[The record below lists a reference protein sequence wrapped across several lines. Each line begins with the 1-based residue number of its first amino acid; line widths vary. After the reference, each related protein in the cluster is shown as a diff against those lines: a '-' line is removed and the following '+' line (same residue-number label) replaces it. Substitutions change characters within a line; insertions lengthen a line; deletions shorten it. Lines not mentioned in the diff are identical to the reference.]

1 MRAITQVIKSKSFS
15 SLIGNGLGALLGLF
29 TFASLARFLDK
40 SDFGSWIVFLALY
53 GIFDTLR
60 IGLVLNA
67 LVKNLAGSKT
77 PEKGQQVIGS
87 SFLISLIVTG
97 IYLLLVGIGY
107 VVFQAFHI
115 LPGYLY
121 FFKWFALVAM
131 FTLPHN
137 FATWLL
143 NAKLRIISM
152 SFIRIL
158 NQLLFLGFVWFFIR
172 FNPSLENVMLGYT
185 LTHFM
190 VSVLCLFI
198 GWSGLKYIYQS
209 TKEILATIFHFGKFS
224 MGTLIGANLL
234 RSSDTFIISNML
246 GSGGVATY
254 NVSTR
259 LNEIIEMPLR
269 SFAVT
274 ALPEYAKMFAN
285 GQHKELKEVFERRTG
300 LIFFILFPISL
311 FCFLLANWVIYLIG
325 GLGYADSVIILRLF
339 APYMAIMPLDKF
351 SGVLLDTINKPHIN
365 FMKVTLMVLVN
376 VVGDCIGILIFGNL
390 EAVAFVSTLSFLTGV
405 FFGYYHL
412 KKHLGIRIRNVFY
425 YGWDE
430 FKFWTKKI
438 IANGR

>member
-1 MRAITQVIKSKSFS
+1 MRAITQVIRSKSFS
-15 SLIGNGLGALLGLF
+15 SLIGNGVGALLGLF

-40 SDFGSWIVFLALY
+40 SEFGSWIVFLALY

-67 LVKNLAGSKT
+67 LVKNLAGAKT
-77 PEKGQQVIGS
+77 PESGKEIIGS
-87 SFLISLIVTG
+87 SFLISLLVTG
-97 IYLLLVGIGY
+97 IYLLIVAVSYI
-107 VVFQAFHI
+107 VCDTFKW
-115 LPGYLY
+115 LPEYLF
-121 FFKWFALVAM
+121 FFKWFVLVAL

-143 NAKLRIISM
+143 NAKLKIISM

-158 NQLLFLGFVWFFIR
+158 NQLLFLGFVWFFVKTDAHI
-172 FNPSLENVMLGYT
+172 ENVLLGYT
-185 LTHFM
+185 LTHFI
-190 VSVLCLFI
+190 VSLLCIFL
-198 GWSGLKYIYQS
+198 GWSGIKHIYLA
-209 TKEILATIFHFGKFS
+209 TKEVLSKIFHFGKFS

-285 GQHKELKEVFERRTG
+285 GQHKELKELFERRTG

-311 FCFLLANWVIYLIG
+311 FSFLLANWVIYLIG
-325 GLGYADSVIILRLF
+325 GLGYTDSVIILRLF
-339 APYMAIMPLDKF
+339 APYMAILPLDKF

-365 FMKVTLMVLVN
+365 FMKVSLMVLVN

-390 EAVAFVSTLSFLTGV
+390 EAVAFVSTLTFLAGV
-405 FFGYYHL
+405 VFGYYHL
-412 KKHLGIRIRNVFY
+412 KKHLGIRIRNVFI

>member
-1 MRAITQVIKSKSFS
+1 MRAITLVIRSKSFS
-15 SLIGNGLGALLGLF
+15 SLIGNGVGALIGLF

-40 SDFGSWIVFLALY
+40 SEFGSWIVFLALY

-67 LVKNLAGSKT
+67 LVKNLAGAKT
-77 PEKGQQVIGS
+77 PESGREVIGS
-87 SFLISLIVTG
+87 SFLISLTVTG
-97 IYLLLVGIGY
+97 VYLILVGIFY
-107 VVFQAFHI
+107 FVFTGFN
-115 LPGYLY
+115 LLSEYLF
-121 FFKWFALVAM
+121 FFKWFVLVAL

-137 FATWLL
+137 FTTWLL
-143 NAKLRIISM
+143 NAKLKIISM

-158 NQLLFLGFVWFFIR
+158 NQLLFLGFVWFFVKADPHI
-172 FNPSLENVMLGYT
+172 ENVLFGYA
-185 LTHFM
+185 LTHLI
-190 VSVLCLFI
+190 VSILCMFL
-198 GWSGLKYIYQS
+198 GWSGIKYIYLA
-209 TKEILATIFHFGKFS
+209 TKEVLSKIFHFGKYS

-285 GQHKELKEVFERRTG
+285 GQLKELKEVFERRTG

-311 FCFLLANWVIYLIG
+311 FSFILANWVIYLIG

-339 APYMAIMPLDKF
+339 APYMAILPLDKF

-365 FMKVTLMVLVN
+365 FMKVSLMVFVN

-390 EAVAFVSTLSFLTGV
+390 ESVAFVSTLTFLAGV
-405 FFGYYHL
+405 AFGYYHL
-412 KKHLGIRIRNVFY
+412 NKHLGIRIRNVFI

>member
-15 SLIGNGLGALLGLF
+15 SLIGNGVGALLGLF

-40 SDFGSWIVFLALY
+40 PDFGSWIVFLALY

-77 PEKGQQVIGS
+77 PEKGQQIIGS

-97 IYLLLVGIGY
+97 IYLVLVGTGY
-107 VVFQAFHI
+107 VVFQAFNI
-115 LPGYLY
+115 LPEYLH
-121 FFKWFALVAM
+121 FFKWFALVAL

-143 NAKLRIISM
+143 NAKLKIISM

-158 NQLLFLGFVWFFIR
+158 NQLLFLAFVWLIVR
-172 FNPSLENVMLGYT
+172 GTPTLENVMLGYT
-185 LTHFM
+185 ITHLV
-190 VSVLCLFI
+190 VSFLCVLL
-198 GWSGLKYIYQS
+198 GWSGVKYIYQS
-209 TKEILATIFHFGKFS
+209 TKEILSTIFHFGKFS

-325 GLGYADSVIILRLF
+325 GLGYTDSVIILRLF

-365 FMKVTLMVLVN
+365 FMKVSLMVLVN
-376 VVGDCIGILIFGNL
+376 VVGDCVGILIFGNL
-390 EAVAFVSTLSFLTGV
+390 EAVAFVSTLTFLAGV
-405 FFGYYHL
+405 IFGYYHL